1 MTILFSKINFT
12 TKQPTRSLFP
22 DRVVLGASDQ
32 PADGG
37 HSLALLDGDL
47 VGVFTVRNVAEGA
60 ARVQLN
66 LLVRV
71 VEQPDQWRYSTLD

>member
-12 TKQPTRSLFP
+12 TKQPTCSLFP

-37 HSLALLDGDL
+37 NSLALLDGDL